1 MNFGNNKRNNY
12 SNTNSNN
19 KYNKE
24 IPIKKVLPKEYAI
37 KKEDFP
43 TLFGSYESGIEQ
55 DKLNNNKIEYAK
67 MAAKEIQTMNPND
80 DAIFGVLEPG
90 LLYLKYD
97 KENHKIIR
105 REGPKT
111 AYALKMENQM
121 RMENDL
127 TYKMNQAIKEIDAR
141 RQKYIEYYEY
151 MNGEGSY
158 EEFYK
163 IQQNT
168 IEDSDDDDE
177 DEDNISID
185 DEIY

>member
-1 MNFGNNKRNNY
+1 MNLQSTERKNY
-12 SNTNSNN
+12 SNTR
-19 KYNKE
+19 YNKE
-24 IPIKKVLPKEYAI
+24 PLIKKALPKEYSI
-37 KKEDFP
+37 KQEDFP
-43 TLFGSYESGIEQ
+43 NLFGSSELTREQ
-55 DKLNNNKIEYAK
+55 YTSNNNKIEYAK
-67 MAAKEIQTMNPND
+67 IAVKEIQTINPNYD
-80 DAIFGVLEPG
+80 DIFGVLEPG

-97 KENHKIIR
+97 KENRKIIR

-111 AYALKMENQM
+111 EYAVKMEQKM

-127 TYKMNQAIKEIDAR
+127 TYRMNQAIKEIDIR

-168 IEDSDDDDE
+168 IEDSDDDDD